1 MTAECHNPN
10 REAYVAH
17 GKGSKGSKGS
27 KGTQRGSS
35 SSAKGRGSPGK
46 GKGRGGNLPRQPC
59 RHCKTVHAFG
69 SCPVLDAVKGRSA
82 GLVQRTKA
90 TPKFQSKL
98 RQHFTTPGTRKV
110 VARIQQYYDVPN
122 VCQRCLYPPCEGYD
136 CHIDD
141 EELDDVEETKQ
152 ILAANPDIAYAMRGM
167 SNEDYHDPNRSE
179 MAPMNAESFYTHLYQ
194 GQEDDYEDDGTSIFE
209 NEDHQYLNE
218 EGDDQLDPDDLFGKE
233 EHSQEERDQD
243 DQKDLDSQDD
253 PEDQKDPNNPND
265 HNDQGD
271 IPSEES
277 DEFNS

>member
-1 MTAECHNPN
+1 
-10 REAYVAH
+10 
-17 GKGSKGSKGS
+17 
-27 KGTQRGSS
+27 
-35 SSAKGRGSPGK
+35 
-46 GKGRGGNLPRQPC
+46 
-59 RHCKTVHAFG
+59 
-69 SCPVLDAVKGRSA
+69 
-82 GLVQRTKA
+82 
-90 TPKFQSKL
+90 
-98 RQHFTTPGTRKV
+98 
-110 VARIQQYYDVPN
+110 
-122 VCQRCLYPPCEGYD
+122 
-136 CHIDD
+136 
-141 EELDDVEETKQ
+141 
-152 ILAANPDIAYAMRGM
+152 
-167 SNEDYHDPNRSE
+167 

-233 EHSQEERDQD
+233 EPSQEERDQD